1 MSPDADVAV
10 EDFESLFHG
19 EPQAIEQRLVALRAR
34 ASVHPDKAL
43 APRIESQI
51 ALAQAMQKQYSTALD
66 TLDAAEK
73 IPGAALPAAKIQL
86 LIERGR
92 VSHQAFNFA
101 AALPAFIA
109 AWEFGRTHN
118 LDPQAVNAAHMA
130 AIAAIDPAEKVRW
143 NENALE
149 LAQTSPDPKASAWI
163 TVLYNNLAQSLV
175 AAGRYPAAHEAFET
189 CRQRAATE
197 NNSLVERGARWG
209 IARALRGLGQTQ
221 TAIQIQQQLLA
232 EYNQLEESALLPQE
246 LINFGRGL
254 VFEELA
260 ELLWNDSQTFASKA
274 LQDLGINEWFRV
286 TEPRRWQRLQQI
298 CSGRA
303 DQISQPAPLP
313 RNPGDAQ

>member
-19 EPQAIEQRLVALRAR
+19 EPGAIEQRLVALRTR
-34 ASVHPDKAL
+34 AAIHPDKAL

-51 ALAQAMQKQYSTALD
+51 ALAQAMQKQYATALN

-73 IPGAALPAAKIQL
+73 LPGAVLPAARIQL

-92 VSHQAFNFA
+92 VSYQAFNFA

-109 AWEFGRTHN
+109 AWEFGRIHN
-118 LDPQAVNAAHMA
+118 LDPQAVNAAHMV
-130 AIAAIDPAEKVRW
+130 AIAATDPAEKVRW
-143 NENALE
+143 NENALA
-149 LAQTSPDPKASAWI
+149 LAQTSPDPKASAWL

-175 AAGRYPAAHEAFET
+175 AAARYPAAREAFET

-197 NNSLVERGARWG
+197 NNALVERGARWG
-209 IARALRGLGQTQ
+209 IARTLRALGDIQ
-221 TAIQIQQQLLA
+221 TAIEIQQQLLT
-232 EYNQLEESALLPQE
+232 EYNQLEESARLPQE

-260 ELLWNDSQTFASKA
+260 ELLWNDSLTFASKA
-274 LQDLGINEWFRV
+274 LKDLGINDWFRM
-286 TEPRRWQRLQQI
+286 TEPRRWQRLQDI
-298 CSGRA
+298 CSGHA
-303 DQISQPAPLP
+303 EQTPPLIL
-313 RNPGDAQ
+313 